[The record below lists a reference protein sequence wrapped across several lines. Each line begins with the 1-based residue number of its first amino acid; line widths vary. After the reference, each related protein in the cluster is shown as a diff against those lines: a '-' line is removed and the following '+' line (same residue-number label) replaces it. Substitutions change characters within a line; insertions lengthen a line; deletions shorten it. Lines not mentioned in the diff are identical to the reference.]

1 MVLDLI
7 EKNSFQYVIDLIKT
21 AELLEL
27 IWVPLYM
34 LITRKDIIIL
44 GEVPIQRFDG
54 TTLTAEKNLFS

>member
-7 EKNSFQYVIDLIKT
+7 EKNSFQQVIDLIKT

-34 LITRKDIIIL
+34 LITRKDIIL